1 MTNAIF
7 RRLARIEAQQAL
19 NQPSLPSLYF
29 YNILDKNG
37 MSYDNFLVA
46 GPRYGDLRPATPDE
60 ILELKK
66 QA

>member
-1 MTNAIF
+1 MSNALS

-19 NQPSLPSLYF
+19 NQPPLPSRFF
-29 YNILDKNG
+29 YNILDKAG
-37 MSYDNFLVA
+37 MSYDNFLIA

-66 QA
+66 QP